1 MPTVNAIRHPPPP
14 RLQPTSY
21 RETCNLTGHSDW
33 VWSVA
38 FCPNGREIA
47 SGSRDGTVRLW
58 RLPDDPDIDKS
69 AQTVWVAKHGCKVFA
84 VSVSD
89 DGNLVASGGLDGRIV
104 VWCVRTGIKVTESLG
119 TRVGGDSLSQST
131 GPRIWSVVFSPGSK
145 RVASASGDGV
155 VSVWCALTGKQLA
168 GPFFGHTGSI
178 YTLAFSPDGRNLA
191 SSGNDGSIR
200 VWDSYSGSL
209 VLPPIQAHTSRVR
222 SLVWAPDSR
231 AIFTASHDSTIRSF
245 DPLTGVQLGIY
256 QGHGPAICS
265 LDISHDGTFIVS
277 ASRDNTVRLWST
289 ITCQQVSASIQHSD
303 WINTVSLSKDGR
315 YLASAGARF
324 SIHIWRLSNQ
334 ENRASATLDANE
346 AASDESTLVGTTEF
360 DPKEL
365 DPLDTLSVY
374 SGKLS
379 GKHKISEYSRDAYP
393 AFLNVRESP
402 EDSYVKDKSHFE
414 AESSRTPTPNR
425 SHPVKRARKLCSRLF
440 SALVFTRTQKL
451 IKLGRFLRTPPLQR
465 IKGRIRRLFPCQ
477 HRQVSPA
484 SKDLRHT

>member
-1 MPTVNAIRHPPPP
+1 MQIPQAYGIKLFFLHQECEGLNKMFYFTVIYFETDAIIGDSSPLAQVQRGPWCYTRGNDSIGIRKVDVPTDIDSLNCLPAFKDLSAPFTIFLASFTSHCSYPADHLQVTMPAVKAIRHPPPP
-14 RLQPTSY
+14 RPQTVSY
-21 RETCNLTGHSDW
+21 RESCNLTGHSDW

-58 RLPDDPDIDKS
+58 RLLDNPDIDQS

-89 DGNLVASGGLDGRIV
+89 DENLVASGGLDGRIV

-119 TRVGGDSLSQST
+119 TRVGGNSLSESL

-145 RVASASGDGV
+145 RVASASGNGA
-155 VSVWCALTGKQLA
+155 VSVWCALTGKRLA
-168 GPFFGHTGSI
+168 GPLFGHIGSI

-245 DPLTGVQLGIY
+245 DPSTGVQLGIY

-289 ITCQQVSASIQHSD
+289 ITCQQIGASIQHSD
-303 WINTVSLSKDGR
+303 WINTVSMSRDGR
-315 YLASAGARF
+315 YLASAGAGF
-324 SIHIWRLSNQ
+324 NIHIWRLGNQ
-334 ENRASATLDANE
+334 ENLASR
-346 AASDESTLVGTTEF
+346 TLVGQNVLEF
-360 DPKEL
+360 L
-365 DPLDTLSVY
+365 
-374 SGKLS
+374 
-379 GKHKISEYSRDAYP
+379 
-393 AFLNVRESP
+393 
-402 EDSYVKDKSHFE
+402 
-414 AESSRTPTPNR
+414 
-425 SHPVKRARKLCSRLF
+425 
-440 SALVFTRTQKL
+440 
-451 IKLGRFLRTPPLQR
+451 
-465 IKGRIRRLFPCQ
+465 
-477 HRQVSPA
+477 
-484 SKDLRHT
+484 